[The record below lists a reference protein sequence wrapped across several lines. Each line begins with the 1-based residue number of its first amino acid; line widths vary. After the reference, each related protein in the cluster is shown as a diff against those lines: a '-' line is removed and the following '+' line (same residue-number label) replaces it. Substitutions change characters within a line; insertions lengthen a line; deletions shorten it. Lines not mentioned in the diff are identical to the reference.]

1 MAADRPLIETV
12 RRRLAE
18 VGDPAKAPG
27 MQAYMKSALPYRGV
41 PSPAQ
46 KLLAREVFAAHPL
59 PDRATWRATVLDL
72 WRGAGYREERYLAI
86 ALTGWPLYAGYQ
98 DPDELGTYEELVVT
112 GAWWDYVDEVAIR
125 RIGPI
130 LRGHRAALT
139 PVMRAWSVDA
149 DPWRRRTAVICQV
162 KAKGETDLALLADCI
177 EANTAERDF
186 FLRKAIGWALRD
198 YAWHDPGWVRRYV
211 AAHPELSPLA
221 RREATKNL
229 R

>member
-1 MAADRPLIETV
+1 MAADGSLVETV

-27 MQAYMKSALPYRGV
+27 MQAYMKSAMPYRGV

-46 KLLAREVFAAHPL
+46 KMLAREVFAAHPL
-59 PDRATWRATVLDL
+59 PDRVTWRATVLEL
-72 WRGAGYREERYLAI
+72 WREAGYREERYLAI
-86 ALTGWPLYAGYQ
+86 ALTGWPAYMRYQ
-98 DPDELGTYEELVVT
+98 DPSELGTYEELVVT

-130 LRGHRAALT
+130 LRGHREQLT
-139 PVMRAWSVDA
+139 PVMHAWSVDA
-149 DPWRRRTAVICQV
+149 DHWKRRTAIICQI
-162 KAKGETDLALLADCI
+162 KAKGETDLALLAHCI
-177 EANTAERDF
+177 EANAAERDF

-198 YAWHDPGWVRRYV
+198 YAWHDPEWVRRYV
-211 AAHPELSPLA
+211 ATRTELSPLT
-221 RREATKNL
+221 RREATRNL